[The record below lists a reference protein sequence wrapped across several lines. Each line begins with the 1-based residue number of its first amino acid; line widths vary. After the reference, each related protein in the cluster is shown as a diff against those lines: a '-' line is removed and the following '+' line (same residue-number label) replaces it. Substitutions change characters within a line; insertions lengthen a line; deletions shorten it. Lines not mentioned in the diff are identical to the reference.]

1 LKLTFTRRAAFVLCL
16 ASSAALGACSNNGG
30 GSAAPVPA
38 PSASPTAKPTASPT
52 PKPTPTATPTPA
64 AIAYTAIGAS
74 DAVGYGA
81 SIPCANPPVVA
92 NPGCLN
98 LTGTGYVPD
107 IARALKAGGAVL
119 TLDDLGISGA
129 VLGPDIRKVGNLYG
143 SATGSTPC
151 APRTGSDVIPG
162 DFITNELPNVPAN
175 STLVTVFAGG
185 NDTNAIANAAVCLTL
200 GGATTA
206 QVAAFVASEVTAFGN
221 DLQELLLAVK
231 AKTGGHAKIVIAD
244 LPNFANIPY
253 AAGGLPGLTPL
264 PAAVRDLLQ
273 EISVVGF
280 DQVVYKLAATTFGV
294 PTVDLLCNPD
304 SYVPANFYTDGFHPN
319 DAGYALFAKLYE
331 AQIAAAKPTIPSFTC
346 SETKVSTSPASNAVL
361 RPLPNL
367 EP

>member
-1 LKLTFTRRAAFVLCL
+1 MTLSFTRRAVFVLCL
-16 ASSAALGACSNNGG
+16 ASSAALGACSSNPGG
-30 GSAAPVPA
+30 PAAPVT
-38 PSASPTAKPTASPT
+38 SPTAKPTATPT
-52 PKPTPTATPTPA
+52 PKPTPVPTATPLP
-64 AIAYTAIGAS
+64 IAYTAIGAS

-81 SIPCANPPVVA
+81 SKPCANPPVVA

-107 IARALKAGGAVL
+107 IARALKASGAVL

-129 VLGPDIRKVGNLYG
+129 VLGPDIRKVGNLY
-143 SATGSTPC
+143 STASGANPC
-151 APRTGSDVIPG
+151 QPRTGSDAIPG

-185 NDTNAIANAAVCLTL
+185 NDTNAIVNAAVCLEI

-206 QVAAFVASEVTAFGN
+206 QVTAFVATEITAFGN
-221 DLQELLLAVK
+221 DLQQLLLGVA
-231 AKTGGHAKIVIAD
+231 AKTSGHAKIVIAD
-244 LPNFANIPY
+244 LPNFANIPF

-264 PAAVRDLLQ
+264 QPAVRDLLQ
-273 EISVVGF
+273 AVSVVGI
-280 DQVVYKLAATTFGV
+280 DQGVYQLAATTFKV

-304 SYVPANFYTDGFHPN
+304 SYLPANFYTDGFHPN

-331 AQIAAAKPTIPSFTC
+331 AQIAAAKPTLPSFTC
-346 SETKVSTSPASNAVL
+346 SETKVSTRPASSAAL

>member
-1 LKLTFTRRAAFVLCL
+1 MRRAAFVLCC
-16 ASSAALGACSNNGG
+16 ASAAALGACSNNSGPG
-30 GSAAPVPA
+30 APIVGPTA
-38 PSASPTAKPTASPT
+38 TPSPTAKPTA
-52 PKPTPTATPTPA
+52 TPA

-107 IARALKAGGAVL
+107 IARALEAGGATV

-143 SATGSTPC
+143 SASGTTPC
-151 APRTGSDVIPG
+151 QPRTGSDAIPG
-162 DFITNELPNVPAN
+162 DFITNELPSVPAN

-200 GGATTA
+200 GGATKA
-206 QVAAFVASEVTAFGN
+206 QVAAFVGAEVTAFGT

-231 AKTGGHAKIVIAD
+231 TKTGGHAKIVIAD

-264 PAAVRDLLQ
+264 PSAVRDLLQ
-273 EISVVGF
+273 EIAVAGF

-294 PTVDLLCNPD
+294 PTVDLLCNPQ

-319 DAGYALFAKLYE
+319 DSGYALFAKLYE
-331 AQIAAAKPTIPSFTC
+331 AQVAAAKPTIPSFTC
-346 SETKVSTSPASNAVL
+346 GETTVSTRPASGAAL